1 MLSKEDSRRLAQLE
15 RQLRREDPDFCVR
28 MSGGRSH
35 RRRVPVTLL
44 LAAAVIWVAA
54 LIFAVSGWWIPAGV
68 AAICAAVVL
77 FGAVATRC
85 RPTRRVTLPDFLPPT
100 W

>member
-15 RQLRREDPDFCVR
+15 RQLWREDPDFCVR
-28 MSGGRSH
+28 ISGGHSH
-35 RRRVPVTLL
+35 RRRLPVSLV

-54 LIFAVSGWWIPAGV
+54 LIFAVTGWWIPAGT
-68 AAICAAVVL
+68 AAVCAAVIL
-77 FGAVATRC
+77 IGAVATRP
-85 RPTRRVTLPDFLPPT
+85 RPTRRLDPPSPPPS